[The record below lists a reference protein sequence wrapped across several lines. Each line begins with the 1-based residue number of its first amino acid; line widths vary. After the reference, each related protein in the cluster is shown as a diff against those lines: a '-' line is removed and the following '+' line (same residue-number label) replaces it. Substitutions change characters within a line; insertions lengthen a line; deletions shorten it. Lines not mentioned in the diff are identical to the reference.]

1 MSKQQLQT
9 LQIACCAP
17 AALEAAADRVL
28 FSLAGCRWIGSDGAE
43 GGGGAGGTEL
53 RGGGGGEG
61 RERAGRPHST

>member
-43 GGGGAGGTEL
+43 GGGG
-53 RGGGGGEG
+53 GGGRGVERQG
-61 RERAGRPHST
+61 ERAGRPHST